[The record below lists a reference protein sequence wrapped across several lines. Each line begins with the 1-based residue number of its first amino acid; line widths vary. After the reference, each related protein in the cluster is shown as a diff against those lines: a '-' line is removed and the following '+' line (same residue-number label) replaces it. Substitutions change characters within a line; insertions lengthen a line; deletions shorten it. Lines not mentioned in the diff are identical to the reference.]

1 MATAEPDTEE
11 LLRRA
16 EHGDGP
22 AREQLLGRH
31 RRRLRQMIAV
41 RLDRRLLARLDPSD
55 VVQEVLV
62 DAHRQLDDYLRERPL
77 PFYPWLRQLA
87 WQRLVK
93 LQQHHQAAR
102 RHVSREELPGGLP
115 DESAQELARRLVGVG
130 TSPSN
135 HLLREEQRRRVRE
148 ALGRL
153 GEHDREVLVLRYL
166 EQLPVR
172 EVAAALGVSEGAV
185 KARHARALLR
195 LQALLGEEEES

>member
-22 AREQLLGRH
+22 ARERLLDRH

-62 DAHRQLDDYLRERPL
+62 DAHRQLDDYLRGRPL

-102 RHVSREELPGGLP
+102 RHVSREEPPGGLP
-115 DESAQELARRLVGVG
+115 DESAQELVRRLVGVG

-172 EVAAALGVSEGAV
+172 EVAAALGISEGAV

-195 LQALLGEEEES
+195 LQALLGEEAES